1 MPGRAGA
8 DGSARRRSDRVA
20 SEEGWPIG
28 DLAAHG
34 ADRTKVPERVAAYK
48 RMMARLK
55 EGASL
60 GGVQFDREEIHD
72 REDRQSCD

>member
-1 MPGRAGA
+1 MLPGQAGA
-8 DGSARRRSDRVA
+8 DGSARRGSDRVA
-20 SEEGWPIG
+20 SAEGRPIG

-34 ADRTKVPERVAAYK
+34 AEVPERVAAYE

-72 REDRQSCD
+72 RENRQSCD

>member
-1 MPGRAGA
+1 MLPGQAGA

-20 SEEGWPIG
+20 SEEGRPIG
-28 DLAAHG
+28 DLAEHG
-34 ADRTKVPERVAAYK
+34 AEVPERVAAYK